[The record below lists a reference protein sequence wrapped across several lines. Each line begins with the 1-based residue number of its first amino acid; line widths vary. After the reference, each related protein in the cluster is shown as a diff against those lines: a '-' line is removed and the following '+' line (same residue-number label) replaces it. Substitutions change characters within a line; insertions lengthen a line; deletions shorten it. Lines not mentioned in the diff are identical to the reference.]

1 LGSDGGL
8 DPSLPK
14 FRNERTDAM
23 QVTETNA
30 EGLRRQ
36 FKVTIPANDVEKRV
50 ETELQE
56 IGRSARL
63 PGFRPGKIP
72 MQVLKQRFGQ
82 SVRGRVAETAVN
94 DSTHQLLN
102 ERGLRAAGQPRIEIT
117 SFNEG
122 GDLEYDLAFDLM
134 PEIKP
139 IDFGAIK
146 LERQAVEVSEKEVD
160 EALDRLAQTQKRS
173 SPITEPRPAKMG
185 DVVVVDF
192 EGRID
197 GVAFPGGKAEG
208 HYLELGSKSTIPGF
222 EDQIAGHSVG
232 ENFDV
237 EVTFPADYPKADL
250 AGKAAKFATSIKE
263 IREAQTV
270 AVDEQL
276 AKDMG
281 AESLEKLRDHM
292 KSRIERDYNSLSRG
306 KLKRALL
313 DWLADKHDFTAP
325 AGLVDSEF
333 DAIWQQIE
341 ADRQQGRKDPDD
353 EGKSDEQLKKEYR
366 EIAERRVKLGLL
378 LSEVGRLNNIEVGND
393 EISRQVAMEAQR
405 YPGRE
410 KEVVEYY
417 RRTPA
422 ALAQLR
428 APLYEEKVVDY
439 ILEQAQVTERKVTV
453 EELTGAAEAAEPA
466 KS

>member
-1 LGSDGGL
+1 
-8 DPSLPK
+8 
-14 FRNERTDAM
+14 
-23 QVTETNA
+23 

-102 ERGLRAAGQPRIEIT
+102 ERGLRAAGQPHIEIT

-139 IDFGAIK
+139 IEFGAIQ

-160 EALDRLAQTQKRS
+160 EALERLAQAQKRS
-173 SPITEPRPAKMG
+173 SPIAEPRPAKLG

-232 ENFDV
+232 EDFDV
-237 EVTFPADYPKADL
+237 EVTFPADYPKAEL
-250 AGKAAKFATSIKE
+250 AGKAAKFATTIKE
-263 IREAQTV
+263 IREPQTV

-281 AESLEKLRDHM
+281 AESLEKLRELM
-292 KSRIERDYNSLSRG
+292 KGRIERDYNSLSRG

-313 DWLADKHDFTAP
+313 DWLAQKHDFTAP
-325 AGLVDSEF
+325 AGLVDGEF

-439 ILEQAQVTERKVTV
+439 ILEQAQVTERKVTA
-453 EELTGAAEAAEPA
+453 EELTGATEAAEPA

>member
-1 LGSDGGL
+1 
-8 DPSLPK
+8 
-14 FRNERTDAM
+14 M

-102 ERGLRAAGQPRIEIT
+102 ERGLRAAGQPHIEIT

-139 IDFGAIK
+139 IEFGAIQ

-160 EALDRLAQTQKRS
+160 EALERLAQAQKRS
-173 SPITEPRPAKMG
+173 SPIAEPRPAKLG

-232 ENFDV
+232 EDFDV
-237 EVTFPADYPKADL
+237 EVTFPADYPKAEL

-263 IREAQTV
+263 IREPQTV

-281 AESLEKLRDHM
+281 AESLEKLRELM
-292 KSRIERDYNSLSRG
+292 KGRIERDYNSLSRG

-313 DWLADKHDFTAP
+313 DWLAQKHDFTAP
-325 AGLVDSEF
+325 AGLVDGEF

-439 ILEQAQVTERKVTV
+439 ILEQAQVTERKVTA
-453 EELTGAAEAAEPA
+453 EELTGATEAAEPA

>member
-1 LGSDGGL
+1 
-8 DPSLPK
+8 
-14 FRNERTDAM
+14 M
-23 QVTETNA
+23 QVTETNV

-102 ERGLRAAGQPRIEIT
+102 ERGLRAAGQPHIEIT

-139 IDFGAIK
+139 IEFGAIQ

-160 EALDRLAQTQKRS
+160 EALERLAQAQKRS
-173 SPITEPRPAKMG
+173 SPIAEPRPAKLG

-232 ENFDV
+232 EDFDV
-237 EVTFPADYPKADL
+237 EVTFPADYPKAEL
-250 AGKAAKFATSIKE
+250 AGKAAKFATTIKE
-263 IREAQTV
+263 IREPQTV

-281 AESLEKLRDHM
+281 AESLEKLRELM
-292 KSRIERDYNSLSRG
+292 KGRIERDYNSLSRG

-313 DWLADKHDFTAP
+313 DWLAQKHDFTAP
-325 AGLVDSEF
+325 AGLVDGEF

-439 ILEQAQVTERKVTV
+439 ILEQAQVTERKVTA
-453 EELTGAAEAAEPA
+453 EELTGATEAAEPA

>member
-1 LGSDGGL
+1 
-8 DPSLPK
+8 
-14 FRNERTDAM
+14 M

-30 EGLRRQ
+30 EGLRRE
-36 FKVTIPANDVEKRV
+36 FKITIPANDVEKRV

-82 SVRGRVAETAVN
+82 SVRGRVAETAVSA
-94 DSTHQLLN
+94 STHQLLN

-117 SFNEG
+117 SFQEG

-139 IDFGAIK
+139 IDFTAIK
-146 LERQAVEVSEKEVD
+146 LERLAVEVTDQEVN
-160 EALDRLAQTQKRS
+160 EALERLAQSQKRS
-173 SPITEPRPAKMG
+173 TPIAEPRPAKMG

-197 GVAFPGGKAEG
+197 GELFAGGKAEG

-232 ENFDV
+232 ETFEIDV
-237 EVTFPADYPKADL
+237 NFPADYPKAAL
-250 AGKAAKFATSIKE
+250 AGKPAKFRTTIKE
-263 IREAQTV
+263 IREPQTV

-276 AKDMG
+276 AKDIG
-281 AESLEKLRDHM
+281 AESLDQLRQHM
-292 KSRIERDYNSLSRG
+292 KSRIERDYASLSRG

-313 DWLADKHDFTAP
+313 DWLAEKHDFTAP

-341 ADRQQGRKDPDD
+341 ADRQQGRNDPDD

-393 EISRQVAMEAQR
+393 EVSRQVATEAQR

-422 ALAQLR
+422 ALAQVR

-439 ILEQAQVTERKVTV
+439 ILEQAQITERKVTV
-453 EELTGAAEAAEPA
+453 EELTGAPATAEPA
-466 KS
+466 TS

>member
-1 LGSDGGL
+1 
-8 DPSLPK
+8 
-14 FRNERTDAM
+14 M

-102 ERGLRAAGQPRIEIT
+102 ERGLRAAGQPHIEIT

-139 IDFGAIK
+139 IDFGAIE
-146 LERQAVEVSEKEVD
+146 LERQAVEVSEKEID
-160 EALDRLAQTQKRS
+160 EALERLAQAQKRS
-173 SPITEPRPAKMG
+173 NPIAEPRPAKLG

-232 ENFDV
+232 EDFDV
-237 EVTFPADYPKADL
+237 EVTFPADYPKAEL

-263 IREAQTV
+263 IREPQTV

-281 AESLEKLRDHM
+281 AESLEKLREHM

-313 DWLADKHDFTAP
+313 DWLAQKHDFTAP
-325 AGLVDSEF
+325 AGLVDGEF

-439 ILEQAQVTERKVTV
+439 ILEQAQVTERKVTA
-453 EELTGAAEAAEPA
+453 EELTGATEAAEPA